1 VQLPSHCVSHFFSC
15 KGGVLGI
22 KSSKYPANDVEELDE
37 MGVPADVFL
46 RKADADKFGI
56 LRMPVI
62 PTSEFQE
69 FLAQHKAIDVE
80 YNSRGYVVD
89 IR

>member
-1 VQLPSHCVSHFFSC
+1 MKMYIVKVDE
-15 KGGVLGI
+15 I
-22 KSSKYPANDVEELDE
+22 KSAKGEFVVAKCVDE
-37 MGVPADVFL
+37 MGVPAEVFL
-46 RKADADKFGI
+46 RKADADKFDV